1 MQKALFTSN
10 KQTWETPIDLF
21 NKLNEVFH
29 FNIDLCAEDSTAKC
43 ELYYTPTID
52 GLNRNWCSMNYW
64 MNPPYG
70 REQIQWIVKA
80 SNDSMIFDS
89 TIVCLIPARPDTK
102 VWQDIIF
109 PTARAV
115 CFLRGRLKF
124 GNSKDAAPFPS
135 ALIVF
140 GNNITNE
147 QIGVLNSLGHLIL
160 YER

>member
-1 MQKALFTSN
+1 MNKALFTSN
-10 KQTWETPIDLF
+10 NQKWETPIDLF
-21 NKLNEVFH
+21 NKLDTVFH

-43 ELYYTPTID
+43 NLYYTPYID
-52 GLNRNWCSMNYW
+52 SLARDWCGLNYW

-70 REQIQWIVKA
+70 REQIEWITKA
-80 SNDSMIFDS
+80 SRDSHLYDS

-109 PTARAV
+109 PTAKAV

-135 ALIVF
+135 ALIIF
-140 GNNITNE
+140 SNIITDE
-147 QIGVLNSLGHLIL
+147 QIQLLGSLGHLMIN
-160 YER
+160 ER